1 MSFSR
6 CFSWDNLN
14 PRLILIEYLKLSIEI
29 KRELLKLRV
38 KTIQFFFFYF
48 SAIVPEGKEAQATF
62 KLTPYRVGVC
72 RVSVTFRAD
81 MLSGVYGMSG
91 VRVRE

>member
-1 MSFSR
+1 MAHVNF
-6 CFSWDNLN
+6 
-14 PRLILIEYLKLSIEI
+14 LK
-29 KRELLKLRV
+29 KLREKSK
-38 KTIQFFFFYF
+38 KTASIFLF
-48 SAIVPEGKEAQATF
+48 SAIVPEGKEVVTNF

-91 VRVRE
+91 VRVRQ